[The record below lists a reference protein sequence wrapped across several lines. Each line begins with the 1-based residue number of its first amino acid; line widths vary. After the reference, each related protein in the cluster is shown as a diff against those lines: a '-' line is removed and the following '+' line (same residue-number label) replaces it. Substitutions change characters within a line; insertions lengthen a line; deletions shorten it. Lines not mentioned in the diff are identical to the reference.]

1 MAIFRIIKEDISQLN
16 EVSKFND
23 EHDLE
28 NFFSDKNNLEELLGV
43 KFLDRQYEIIGRI
56 GEI

>member
-23 EHDLE
+23 DLI
-28 NFFSDKNNLEELLGV
+28 NLKNLVIKTG
-43 KFLDRQYEIIGRI
+43 
-56 GEI
+56 